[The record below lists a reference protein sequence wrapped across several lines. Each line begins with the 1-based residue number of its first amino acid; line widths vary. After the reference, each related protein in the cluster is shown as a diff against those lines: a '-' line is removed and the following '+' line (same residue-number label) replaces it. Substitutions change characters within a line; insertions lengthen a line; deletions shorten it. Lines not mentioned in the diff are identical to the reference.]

1 MSTGGSWTQKLRSER
16 GTDGDSLEPCAV
28 MDARLLI
35 IVTMAR
41 GLAATC
47 FSSLLPLVPIFGPA
61 SFHKLI
67 TSILQCYLMPPWISV
82 LLTETSFLFFEQFYT
97 ILNLTQ

>member
-41 GLAATC
+41 TG
-47 FSSLLPLVPIFGPA
+47 
-61 SFHKLI
+61 
-67 TSILQCYLMPPWISV
+67 CYLFQQPPPTRSYFWTGFISQAHHLHSTV
-82 LLTETSFLFFEQFYT
+82 LPHATLDFCASHRNLFFFFF
-97 ILNLTQ
+97 